1 MLESNNNEEYGEI
14 TPKEEKEI
22 EKLISYL
29 NSYKRVLIVSS
40 EDVPTP
46 ELQKLRPK
54 LRDHNI
60 TIIKPKNV
68 FQLHSQRSLI
78 L

>member
-14 TPKEEKEI
+14 TPEEEKEI
-22 EKLISYL
+22 EKLISSL

-40 EDVPTP
+40 EDVPT
-46 ELQKLRPK
+46 QKLQRK

-60 TIIKPKNV
+60 TLINPKNV
-68 FQLHSQRSLI
+68 IQLHSQRSLI